1 MIILLRHTSLTLAL
15 ARLSNGFMT
24 SCDVTTCVREV
35 DPKHKPELE
44 LIDRNHVDVI
54 AGNGGQKGY
63 QKRQD
68 SCDDI
73 MYFCYRAVDAYYE
86 DSFIDLGAFYHER

>member
-1 MIILLRHTSLTLAL
+1 MDSDFTLYCRSVKSLSIPLYLTNSIQSIIIQYS
-15 ARLSNGFMT
+15 
-24 SCDVTTCVREV
+24 
-35 DPKHKPELE
+35 KIIKPELE